1 MMRRPA
7 YGRVMA
13 GRVVRMTKMHGI
25 GNDYVYVDCR
35 ERDVVDDAPR
45 LARAVAR
52 RHHGIGSDGLILV
65 RPSPDA
71 DCRMEMYNADG
82 SRAEMCGNG
91 IRCVAKYVHDRG
103 LTKNPLRIDTDDGV
117 KTITVGLDAHGRV
130 AAATVDMGVPV
141 LDGPRI
147 PVASEG
153 RVIDQ
158 PLEVA
163 GLPWQITC
171 VSMGNP
177 HCVVF
182 VHDVDAL
189 DLPRIG
195 PQFEHHPFFPKRVNT
210 EFVAVRSRTKLDFR
224 VWERG
229 SGETQACGTG
239 ACAALVAA
247 VLTGQSDR
255 RATIHLRGGDLAIDW
270 RADDDHVLMTGA
282 AAEVFT
288 ADIDLDQLYAAAGA

>member
-1 MMRRPA
+1 
-7 YGRVMA
+7 MA
-13 GRVVRMTKMHGI
+13 QIVPMTKMHGI

-35 ERDVVDDAPR
+35 ERDLADPPR
-45 LARAVAR
+45 VARAVSR

-65 RPSPDA
+65 RSSTDA

-82 SRAEMCGNG
+82 SRSEMCGNG
-91 IRCVAKYVHDRG
+91 IRCVGKYVYDRG
-103 LTKNPLRIDTDDGV
+103 LAKNPMRIDTDAGV
-117 KTITVGLDAHGRV
+117 KTLTFELDAAGRG
-130 AAATVDMGVPV
+130 ATATVDMGVPIF
-141 LDGPRI
+141 DGPRI

-153 RVIDQ
+153 RVVDQ
-158 PLEVA
+158 PLEV
-163 GLPWQITC
+163 GGMHWQITC

-182 VHDVDAL
+182 VPDVDAL
-189 DLPRIG
+189 DLEKIG
-195 PQFEHHPFFPKRVNT
+195 PQFEHHPFFPNRVNT
-210 EFVAVRSRTKLDFR
+210 EFVAVRSRSALDFR

-247 VLTGQSDR
+247 VLTGHTDR
-255 RATIHLRGGDLAIDW
+255 RATISLRGGDLAIEW
-270 RADDDHVLMTGA
+270 RADDHVMMTGA

-288 ADIDLDQLYAAAGA
+288 ADVDLDQLFAATDTHV